1 VTSREAEAHDL
12 LRARVG
18 ADTLGH
24 CERVAETAARIAAS
38 YGVGVARA
46 RLAGLL
52 HDWSKE
58 EMAVELVST
67 ARRHNLP
74 VTDADLAVPYLLHA
88 PVGAVE
94 VRDALP
100 GIDEAVLRAIA
111 AHTCGAREMSELDMV
126 VYVADAIEPGRTHDA
141 VKALRG
147 AVGSVPLREL
157 FARTYSASFRHLLDK
172 RRCVHP
178 VTTDVWNALVAEVK
192 R

>member
-1 VTSREAEAHDL
+1 MTSREAEAHDL

-38 YGVGVARA
+38 YGVDVARA

-58 EMAVELVST
+58 EAAADLVSS
-67 ARRHNLP
+67 ARRHNMP
-74 VTDADLAVPYLLHA
+74 MTDADLEVPYLLHA

-94 VRDALP
+94 VCEALP
-100 GIDEAVLRAIA
+100 GIDEAVLHAIA

-126 VYVADAIEPGRTHDA
+126 VYVADAIEPGRTHDG

-157 FARTYSASFRHLLDK
+157 FARTYTASFRHLIEK

-178 VTTDVWNALVAEVK
+178 VTTDVWNGLVAEVK

>member
-1 VTSREAEAHDL
+1 MTSREAEAHDL
-12 LRARVG
+12 LRARVS

-24 CERVAETAARIAAS
+24 CERVADTAAHIAAS
-38 YGVGVARA
+38 YGVDVARA

-58 EMAVELVST
+58 AATADLVSR
-67 ARRHNLP
+67 ARCHNLP

-88 PVGAVE
+88 PVGAVQ

-100 GIDEAVLRAIA
+100 GIDETVLHAIA

-126 VYVADAIEPGRTHDA
+126 VYVADAIEPGRTHDG

-157 FARTYSASFRHLLDK
+157 FARTYSASFRHLIEK

>member
-1 VTSREAEAHDL
+1 MTSRETEAHGL
-12 LRARVG
+12 LRAHVS

-24 CERVAETAARIAAS
+24 CERAAETAVRIAAS
-38 YGVGVARA
+38 YGVDVLQA

-58 EMAVELVST
+58 EAAAELMSR
-67 ARRHNLP
+67 ARRHGLP

-94 VRDALP
+94 VRGALP

-111 AHTCGAREMSELDMV
+111 AHTCGAREMSALDMV
-126 VYVADAIEPGRTHDA
+126 VYVADAIEPGRTHDG

-147 AVGSVPLREL
+147 AVGSVPLGEL
-157 FARTYSASFRHLLDK
+157 FARTYSASFRHLIEK
-172 RRCVHP
+172 RRWVHP
-178 VTTDVWNALVAEVK
+178 VTIDVWNALVAEVK

>member
-1 VTSREAEAHDL
+1 
-12 LRARVG
+12 
-18 ADTLGH
+18 
-24 CERVAETAARIAAS
+24 VAETAARIATA
-38 YGVGVARA
+38 YGLDVAPA

-58 EMAVELVST
+58 TAAAELVST
-67 ARRHNLP
+67 ARRHNLS

-88 PVGAVE
+88 PVGAIE
-94 VRDALP
+94 VREALP
-100 GIDEAVLRAIA
+100 GIDETILGAIA
-111 AHTCGAREMSELDMV
+111 AHTCGARAMSELDMV
-126 VYVADAIEPGRTHDA
+126 VYVADAIEPGRTHDG

-157 FARTYSASFRHLLDK
+157 FARTYAASFRHLIEK

-178 VTTDVWNALVAEVK
+178 VTTDVWNALVAEAK

>member
-1 VTSREAEAHDL
+1 MTSRHAEAHDR
-12 LRARVG
+12 LRARVS

-24 CERVAETAARIAAS
+24 CERVAETAARIATS
-38 YGVGVARA
+38 YGVDAAQA

-58 EMAVELVST
+58 EAPDALVAL
-67 ARRHNLP
+67 ARRYNLP

-88 PVGAVE
+88 PVGAIDVA
-94 VRDALP
+94 DALP
-100 GIDEAVLRAIA
+100 SIDENVLRAIA

-126 VYVADAIEPGRTHDA
+126 VYVADAIEPGRTHDG

-157 FARTYSASFRHLLDK
+157 FARTYAASFRHLIEK

-178 VTTDVWNALVAEVK
+178 VTTDVWNALVAEAK

>member
-1 VTSREAEAHDL
+1 
-12 LRARVG
+12 VG

-38 YGVGVARA
+38 YGVDVARA

-58 EMAVELVST
+58 EAAADLVSS
-67 ARRHNLP
+67 ARRHNMP
-74 VTDADLAVPYLLHA
+74 MTDADLEVPYLLHA

-94 VRDALP
+94 VCEALP
-100 GIDEAVLRAIA
+100 GIDEAVLHAIA

-126 VYVADAIEPGRTHDA
+126 VYVADAIEPGRTHDG

-157 FARTYSASFRHLLDK
+157 FARTYTASFRHLIEK

-178 VTTDVWNALVAEVK
+178 VTTDVWNGLVAEVK

>member
-1 VTSREAEAHDL
+1 
-12 LRARVG
+12 VG

-24 CERVAETAARIAAS
+24 CERVADTAARIAAA
-38 YGVGVARA
+38 YAVDVAQA

-58 EMAVELVST
+58 APAADLVAT

-88 PVGAVE
+88 PVGAVAVHE
-94 VRDALP
+94 ALP
-100 GIDEAVLRAIA
+100 EIEDAVLRAIA
-111 AHTCGAREMSELDMV
+111 AHTCGAREMNELDMV
-126 VYVADAIEPGRTHDA
+126 VYVADAIEPGRTHHG

-157 FARTYSASFRHLLDK
+157 FARTYSASFQHLIEK

-192 R
+192 P